1 MIFFYTQL
9 CLWVSGRHDDPVFE
23 CITQRFVW
31 VPLSKAVKSWNL
43 VENLVICLLA
53 ENHKMTVRMKGRSFI
68 YYVRKIFQKTNISY
82 PLIRICTCAYQRVRN
97 VSFSENFA
105 YVLHEWSRS
114 YWLILGEVCKTIY
127 ILNHLAEKTELV
139 FAAYSNK
146 YIIVLE
152 SC

>member
-9 CLWVSGRHDDPVFE
+9 WLWVSGRHDDPVLE
-23 CITQRFVW
+23 CITQR
-31 VPLSKAVKSWNL
+31 KVKSWNL

-53 ENHKMTVRMKGRSFI
+53 ENHKMTVRMKGCHSALRSFI
-68 YYVRKIFQKTNISY
+68 YYERKIFQKTNISY
-82 PLIRICTCAYQRVRN
+82 PLIGICTCAYQGVRN
-97 VSFSENFA
+97 GSFSENFA

-127 ILNHLAEKTELV
+127 ILNRLAEKTELV